1 MRVLA
6 VLLVAAAVVIGAWM
20 LRGPGGCDK
29 TLTFPAP
36 APLMSEPKV
45 SAFRQVVFPTDQQG
59 LLDKP
64 RAGVFQPTASGNIQ
78 SALYGSVRTVQ
89 AGKGLAASFHEGI
102 DIAPLRRDVRGMPA
116 DPVYAVASGRVG
128 YLNRVAGNSNYGIY
142 VVLLHDDPVG
152 EVYTLYAHLA
162 SVEPAILSGTTVA
175 AGTVLGRMGNTSTA
189 LIPASRG
196 HLHFEIGLFTNAR
209 FGEWY
214 RAQRLKPDHGLFN
227 GYNMLA
233 LNPIEFFLEQR
244 GGGDFSFAS
253 FLRGVPVAFELLAP
267 VGHSLD
273 YFRRYPGLWEG
284 EKGTTGWVVL
294 SCSENGTPL
303 RGRAAEASEV
313 RLVRSRQPV
322 VLSANA
328 EVLGRN
334 GCHLVQRDGSRW
346 RVGAKGTRWLEI
358 LTYP

>member
-1 MRVLA
+1 MRVLI
-6 VLLVAAAVVIGAWM
+6 VLIIAAAVVVGVWM
-20 LRGPGGCDK
+20 LRGPGGCDN
-29 TLTFPAP
+29 TRMSP
-36 APLMSEPKV
+36 APLLPEPKV

-59 LLDKP
+59 ILEEP
-64 RAGVFQPTASGNIQ
+64 RVGVFQPTASGSIQ
-78 SALYGSVRTVQ
+78 SALYGSVRTVKM
-89 AGKGLAASFHEGI
+89 GKGLASSFHEGI
-102 DIAPLRRDVRGMPA
+102 DIAPLRRDARGVPV

-128 YLNRVAGNSNYGIY
+128 YVNRVAGNSNYGIY

-162 SVEPAILSGTTVA
+162 SVEPAILSGATVT
-175 AGTVLGRMGNTSTA
+175 AGTVLGRMGSTSTA
-189 LIPASRG
+189 FIPASRT

-209 FGEWY
+209 FGEWC

-233 LNPIEFFLEQR
+233 LNPIEFFLAQR
-244 GGGDFSFAS
+244 NGGDFSFKT
-253 FLRGVPVAFELLAP
+253 FLREVPVAFELLTP
-267 VGHSLD
+267 MKHSLD
-273 YFRRYPGLWEG
+273 YFRRYPALWEG
-284 EKGTTGWVVL
+284 KEGATGWVVL

-303 RGRAAEASEV
+303 RGRAAEESEI
-313 RLVRSRQPV
+313 RLARLRQPV

-346 RVGAKGTRWLEI
+346 RVGAKGLRWLEI